1 MARPVTALMR
11 CGIAVATDAGQNG
24 PVRQSRYSCRHVL
37 ACNTQCPPNSE
48 KEGFLRISLSPGW
61 GSSGIAQFAPHRA
74 HGEAAHGHFDDA
86 RSVRRVLD
94 GELLDRAA
102 VEFDQGRAGDGGIE
116 DEAFG

>member
-1 MARPVTALMR
+1 M
-11 CGIAVATDAGQNG
+11 
-24 PVRQSRYSCRHVL
+24 
-37 ACNTQCPPNSE
+37 
-48 KEGFLRISLSPGW
+48 RISLSPGW

-116 DEAFG
+116 DEAFGPGVAFGVEEPHEQVAVFGWHKQSRRRPDALLGNGRGTVSR